1 MNSTL
6 TNKQLKTAF
15 LNLNDR
21 FFDGK
26 ISELTIVRFG
36 NIKQQGLFQ
45 TGTRFGCIQIN
56 KRLKVHPDFATL
68 VLLHEMVHA
77 HLDSIG
83 HLGYAMDRGH
93 GSRFHVEIDKLYQ
106 KGAYEGLL

>member
-1 MNSTL
+1 MNLTL

-26 ISELTIVRFG
+26 ISELTIVKFG
-36 NIKQQGLFQ
+36 DIKEDGLFQ
-45 TGTRFGCIQIN
+45 SDTQFGCIQIN
-56 KRLKVHPDFATL
+56 KRLKAHPDFVTL

-77 HLDSIG
+77 YLAAIG
-83 HLGYAMDRGH
+83 HLGYEMDKGH
-93 GSRFHVEIDKLYQ
+93 GSRFHVEIDRLYQ